1 MKNQETENGGT
12 ISAQMIDL
20 LLNILESSKS
30 KEDKQL
36 AKKELR
42 WIALRG
48 VDRVKEAAPAS

>member
-1 MKNQETENGGT
+1 MKKQETENGGT
-12 ISAQMIDL
+12 ISEQMIDL

-48 VDRVKEAAPAS
+48 VDRVREAAPAS

>member
-1 MKNQETENGGT
+1 MKKQEAENGST
-12 ISAQMIDL
+12 ISEQMIDL

-42 WIALRG
+42 WIALCG

>member
-1 MKNQETENGGT
+1 MKKQETENGGT

>member
-1 MKNQETENGGT
+1 MKNQETENGGA
-12 ISAQMIDL
+12 ISEHMVDL

-42 WIALRG
+42 LLALRG
-48 VDRVKEAAPAS
+48 VERAKEAAPAS